1 MVGRRHGADGN
12 VYKATA
18 IQMPLLVD
26 GPAVTLRDDFG
37 PGSDI
42 DLLVE
47 FEPDRIPGL
56 LGVAGIE
63 PPLSERFAGRKV
75 DLRPAEDLSPCFRQQ
90 GLDKPEVQS
99 ARP

>member
-1 MVGRRHGADGN
+1 MGHR
-12 VYKATA
+12 
-18 IQMPLLVD
+18 
-26 GPAVTLRDDFG
+26 VTLRDDFG
-37 PGSDI
+37 PGRDI

-47 FEPDRIPGL
+47 SEPARIPAL
-56 LGVAGIE
+56 PPAAAIE
-63 PPLSERFAGRKV
+63 PHLSERFAGRKV